1 LGDVVALTT
10 RQDETYWIAQ
20 GIGGCMDF
28 GAQSTFGPSQCVSF
42 KPIFGLI
49 AFFGAPALC

>member
-1 LGDVVALTT
+1 LGDIVALTT

-28 GAQSTFGPSQCVSF
+28 GA
-42 KPIFGLI
+42 
-49 AFFGAPALC
+49 